1 MKKRKKNLRQILI
14 PAFIIT
20 ACIPLAIFALI
31 SQERLKTS
39 TLENMNNQ
47 AEADLQKANQSLN
60 MTLDKYETLLYAITT
75 DEEFLSLVVN
85 ANDSEEIPEADAYN
99 MRRDFSHICN
109 RNEGVDGIQLVLS
122 DKRRIFYDRLSS
134 SSVNSTWMEKVKIPD
149 ETKLL
154 SYDVDKDTD
163 NPERMFHIGRKV
175 VNYWDISEDLGY
187 VILSVNLDELES
199 VLSAGKGSRV
209 YLVKDGVIDFTDI
222 DITEEEIKKYSQIY
236 IVACG
241 SAWHVGVEAQ
251 YVIEELAQIPVR
263 VELAS
268 EFRYREMPL
277 VKDGLVIVIS
287 QSGETADTLAA
298 MRMAKDKGLATLAV
312 VNVIGSSIARE
323 ADKVFYTLAGPE
335 ISVATT
341 KGYSAQLVALDCIAV
356 QFAKVKGLITDEQY
370 SYYISELQTIPEKIE
385 KILQDKERIQWF
397 AAKYANAHDVFFVG
411 RGVDYAV
418 CLEGSLKLKEI
429 SYIHSE
435 AYAAGELKHGTISLI
450 EDNILVIGVLTQS
463 KLYEKTVSNMMECKS
478 RGAYLMGVTNY
489 GNYEMEDKVDF
500 TVYVPKV
507 DEHFMGSLAVIPLQ
521 LLGYYVSVAKGLDVD
536 KPRNLAKSVTVE

>member
-1 MKKRKKNLRQILI
+1 M
-14 PAFIIT
+14 
-20 ACIPLAIFALI
+20 
-31 SQERLKTS
+31 
-39 TLENMNNQ
+39 
-47 AEADLQKANQSLN
+47 
-60 MTLDKYETLLYAITT
+60 
-75 DEEFLSLVVN
+75 
-85 ANDSEEIPEADAYN
+85 
-99 MRRDFSHICN
+99 
-109 RNEGVDGIQLVLS
+109 
-122 DKRRIFYDRLSS
+122 
-134 SSVNSTWMEKVKIPD
+134 
-149 ETKLL
+149 
-154 SYDVDKDTD
+154 
-163 NPERMFHIGRKV
+163 
-175 VNYWDISEDLGY
+175 
-187 VILSVNLDELES
+187 
-199 VLSAGKGSRV
+199 
-209 YLVKDGVIDFTDI
+209 KDGVIDFTDI

-429 SYIHSE
+429 SYIHAE
-435 AYAAGELKHGTISLI
+435 AYAAGELKHGTIALI
-450 EDNILVIGVLTQS
+450 SEGVPVIAVATQS
-463 KLYEKTVSNMMECKS
+463 HVYSKVISNIREVKA
-478 RGAYLMGVTNY
+478 RGAYVILLSK
-489 GNYEMEDKVDF
+489 DKDITDKSICDVHISL
-500 TVYVPKV
+500 PQAP
-507 DEHFMGSLAVIPLQ
+507 DEFVIFESVIICQ
-521 LLGYYVSVAKGLDVD
+521 LIAYYISTGKGLNPDQ
-536 KPRNLAKSVTVE
+536 PRNLAKSVTVE